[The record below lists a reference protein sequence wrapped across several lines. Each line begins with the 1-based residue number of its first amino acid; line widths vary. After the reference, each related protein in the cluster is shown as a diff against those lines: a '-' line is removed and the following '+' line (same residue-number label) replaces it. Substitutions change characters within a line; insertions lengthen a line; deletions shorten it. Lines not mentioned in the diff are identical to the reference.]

1 VTPAVIPLAASLG
14 VALVIIV
21 LLARERRRGRR
32 HIAFLERLNEISQV
46 LLTERNVRGV
56 LRLVAESAG
65 QLLSTDTAY
74 IALLTPDG
82 SRIVLEA
89 ATGVLAPL
97 VGSVVPREGN
107 IAAEVVRTGQRL
119 VLNDVAKDG
128 RGFRSLHEGVTLR
141 ASAAQPLM
149 LKGRCIGVLGTENP
163 LGAHLYEARDTDRLR
178 GLASHT
184 ALVIESLRAIGE
196 LATRERRAALLNALN
211 SRIRQTLELQ
221 TILES
226 AVRELGAALGASR
239 CFVRLRRGADLL
251 AASSEWHAPE
261 VPSVSART
269 DPTLPL
275 QVAAIRERRT
285 LETPDARSDERIP
298 DGAPDVTQA
307 LAALVTPILLRDEA
321 IGVIVFHQA
330 GIARAW
336 REEEI
341 GLVEEVAAELAVG
354 ISNARLYRSS
364 EDASRELA
372 IKIGELERAGRMKAQ
387 FLANMSHELRTPLN
401 AVIGFSEMLL
411 LGAHGALT
419 PDQQDALET
428 VSRNGRHL
436 LGLVNDILDLS
447 KVEAGRMELHLTP
460 TDIRELITSVLSGMG
475 SLVTA
480 KEHTV
485 TLDLADGPLVVRAD
499 EIRVRQILFNL
510 ISNAVKFTP
519 TGGQIVV
526 RAVSKPMLLSGS
538 GEPRREREAVWIAVS
553 DHGIGI
559 APHDVP
565 RLFTEFSQVD
575 ASHSRR
581 YEGTG
586 LGLALCKRFV
596 ELLGGQI
603 GVESTLGRG
612 STFWLVLPVDGPP
625 TAAVG
630 V

>member
-1 VTPAVIPLAASLG
+1 MTTTVVVLG
-14 VALVIIV
+14 AALVV
-21 LLARERRRGRR
+21 SLWLVVRLARARRREQR
-32 HIAFLERLNEISQV
+32 HVAFLERLNEISQV

-56 LRLVAESAG
+56 LRLVAESTS
-65 QLLSTDTAY
+65 QLLFSDTAY

-97 VGSVVPREGN
+97 VGSVVPAKGSV
-107 IAAEVVRTGQRL
+107 AAEVVRTGQRL
-119 VLNDVAKDG
+119 VLNDVGKDG

-141 ASAAQPLM
+141 STAAQPLM
-149 LKGRCIGVLGTENP
+149 LKGRCIGALCADNP
-163 LGAHLYEARDTDRLR
+163 RRQHQFDQLDTDLLR
-178 GLASHT
+178 DLASHT
-184 ALVIESLRAIGE
+184 ALVIESLRAVGE

-239 CFVRLRRGADLL
+239 CFVRLRRGTDLL

-261 VPSVSART
+261 VPSVSTRS

-275 QVAAIRERRT
+275 QVAAVRERRT
-285 LETPDARSDERIP
+285 METPDVRTDERIP
-298 DGAPDVTQA
+298 GGTPGVTQP
-307 LAALVTPILLRDEA
+307 LAALVAPILLRGEA

-330 GIARAW
+330 GVARAW

-354 ISNARLYRSS
+354 IANARLYRSS

-372 IKIGELERAGRMKAQ
+372 IKIGELERANRMKAQ

-411 LGAHGALT
+411 LGAHGTLT
-419 PDQQDALET
+419 PEQQDALQT

-447 KVEAGRMELHLTP
+447 KVEAGRMELHVTP
-460 TDIRELITSVLSGMG
+460 TDVRELVTDVLAGMD
-475 SLVTA
+475 SLVSA
-480 KEHTV
+480 KEHTI
-485 TLDLADGPLVVRAD
+485 TLDLAQAPLVVRAD
-499 EIRVRQILFNL
+499 ELRVRQILFNL

-526 RAVSKPMLLSGS
+526 RAIRKPMLLPGS
-538 GEPRREREAVWIAVS
+538 AELQKEREAVWIAVS
-553 DHGIGI
+553 DNGIGI
-559 APHDVP
+559 ATHDIQ
-565 RLFTEFSQVD
+565 RLFSEFSQVD
-575 ASHSRR
+575 ASHARR

-596 ELLGGQI
+596 ELHSGQI

-625 TAAVG
+625 TAAVAA
-630 V
+630 